1 MSLLAQ
7 IAIFLAAAVIAI
19 PIFRRFK
26 LGSVLGYL
34 DRRHHHRA
42 GCLGLISRSR
52 PPQHIAEFG
61 IVLLMFVIGLELQPS
76 RLWVLRKPIFGLGW
90 RRWWLTTARIGAA
103 AYFAFG
109 SQPGNPPWS
118 SASACPCPRR
128 PWRCSCWPSAASSIP
143 SSGAPHSA
151 SCCSRT
157 SRSCPRW
164 PCCRCS
170 VWPRQNPR
178 PAGGW
183 LVLKLIAVLA
193 AVIIGGR
200 YVLRP
205 MLRIVAATR
214 VAEAFTAAGL
224 LIVMGTALLVSQ
236 VGLSLSLG
244 AFLAGVLL
252 ADSEFRHELE
262 ADIEPFKGL
271 LLGLFFISVGMSA
284 NLAWCATNPLLI
296 IGLTLAFMLLKV
308 GVLWVI
314 GRCRGTRPM
323 PAAAWPFSLPSGG
336 EFAFVCSVWRRV
348 SASWIADAELL
359 VLVVTASMILSPCC
373 SRCYDV
379 TFKPPESDSGRS
391 TRRSELYPKVIIAG
405 FGRFGQIVGRILR
418 AKQIPFTALEASQTQ
433 VDFLR
438 RFGNQVFY
446 GDASRLELLRAAHAE
461 NAEVFVLAIDDV
473 EASVRTA
480 ELIRKHF
487 PHLKIFAR
495 ARNRQHAFRLMD
507 LDVRYVIRET
517 LVSSLEMS
525 VQVLEALGLSK
536 IKGVGNGASLSHARR
551 SDHGETAAVK
561 DDEKQVL
568 QTTANPPSSCCTCSK
583 PTATTHE
590 TEAGHSET
598 RRRCAVPGI
607 LDVLMRDSAA
617 PWYRSSRSW

>member
-19 PIFRRFK
+19 PIFRYFK

-34 DRRHHHRA
+34 AA
-42 GCLGLISRSR
+42 GILIGPACFGLISKVDTT
-52 PPQHIAEFG
+52 QHVAEFG

-76 RLWVLRKPIFGLGW
+76 RLWVMRKPIFGLG
-90 RRWWLTTARIGAA
+90 LAQVLVTTMAIGAA
-103 AYFAFG
+103 AYFGFEQSKESALVIGFGLSMSSTALVLQLLAERGQLNSQYGRSAFSILLFQDIAVLPALALLPLLG
-109 SQPGNPPWS
+109 V
-118 SASACPCPRR
+118 
-128 PWRCSCWPSAASSIP
+128 AAAKTTGP
-143 SSGAPHSA
+143 
-151 SCCSRT
+151 
-157 SRSCPRW
+157 
-164 PCCRCS
+164 
-170 VWPRQNPR
+170 
-178 PAGGW
+178 GGW
-183 LVLKLIAVLA
+183 LAIKFIAVLA
-193 AVIIGGR
+193 TVTVGGR

-205 MLRIVAATR
+205 MLRIVAATG

-224 LIVMGTALLVSQ
+224 LVVIGTALLVSQ

-271 LLGLFFISVGMSA
+271 LLGLFFITVGMSA
-284 NLAWCATNPLLI
+284 NLELVREKPMTI
-296 IGLTLAFMLLKV
+296 IGLILGFMLVKV
-308 GVLWVI
+308 AVIRAI
-314 GRCRGTRPM
+314 GRLSGLSTAAGRGL
-323 PAAAWPFSLPSGG
+323 AFSLPSGG
-336 EFAFVCSVWRRV
+336 EFAFVLFGL
-348 SASWIADAELL
+348 AATLGIMDTEIAELL
-359 VLVVTASMILSPCC
+359 VLVVTGSMILSPLLLALH
-373 SRCYDV
+373 DAL
-379 TFKPPESDSGRS
+379 FKKKEQDDRPFDTPE
-391 TRRSELYPKVIIAG
+391 ELYPKVIIAG

-418 AKQIPFTALEASQTQ
+418 AKKIAFTALEASQTQ

-507 LDVRYVIRET
+507 LDVRYTIRET

-525 VQVLEALGLSK
+525 EKVLETLGLSK
-536 IKGVGNGASLSHARR
+536 SKAI
-551 SDHGETAAVK
+551 ETVRKFRTHDDATMAKQQSVK
-561 DDEKQVL
+561 DDESKFL
-568 QTTANPPSSCCTCSK
+568 QTTRESAEQLL
-583 PTATTHE
+583 HLF
-590 TEAGHSET
+590 EADAAEADEPLPK
-598 RRRCAVPGI
+598 RR
-607 LDVLMRDSAA
+607 AA
-617 PWYRSSRSW
+617 ISQ